1 MNVNSTASKW
11 RLSAPSSKMRWLP
24 VLILLAC
31 MLGPGCATHGTPQIA
46 GTPPELLELLSP
58 PPRFDPELLQAAPDA
73 LPQLTND
80 DVPSMVRNHVQSAAQ
95 YHDLREKHVGLA
107 AQAKQRDADDAA
119 RIERARKALE
129 RK

>member
-1 MNVNSTASKW
+1 
-11 RLSAPSSKMRWLP
+11 MRWLP
-24 VLILLAC
+24 ALILLGC
-31 MLGPGCATHGTPQIA
+31 VLVTGCATRGTPQIA

-58 PPRFDPELLQAAPDA
+58 QPRFDPELLQPAPEA
-73 LPQLTND
+73 LPELKGD

-95 YHDLREKHVGLA
+95 YHDLQGKHVGLA
-107 AQAKQRDADDAA
+107 AQARQRDADDAA